1 MPLSPQHAI
10 RIRLPQMIKQS
21 PSIDAF
27 IGSNFVWDNHA
38 CMPLRP
44 GDEEF
49 LPQLERARAAG
60 FSAITLN
67 IGFGEQTPE
76 DHLRML
82 AWFRRWVKRHGNRYQ
97 LIAQASDFE
106 TARAAGRLGILF
118 DIEGARGVGD
128 EISLVEL
135 YYDLGVRWMLIAYN
149 RTNLAGSGCYETK
162 DDGLTPFGR
171 ELVREMNRVGM
182 TICCSHT
189 GERTS
194 RDALAASEQ
203 PVIFSHSNCAALHA
217 HPRNIS
223 DAMILACAAQGGVIG
238 IDGIGDFLA
247 PPGADLTDAIVEHID
262 HAVQLVG
269 PAHVGLSL
277 DYVYDQAELAEF
289 FRTMNYGPGNADE
302 PPPMVAP
309 EALPQIVG
317 KLFDRGYGESDVRQ
331 IIGGSWLRIAKRN
344 WRSSSSV

>member
-1 MPLSPQHAI
+1 M
-10 RIRLPQMIKQS
+10 KQS
-21 PSIDAF
+21 GSIHAF
-27 IGSNFVWDNHA
+27 IGSSFVWDNHA

-60 FSAITLN
+60 FSAVTLN

-76 DHLRML
+76 EHLRTI
-82 AWFRRWVKRHGNRYQ
+82 AWFRRWVKQNGDRYQ
-97 LIAQASDFE
+97 LIAKVSDFE
-106 TARAAGRLGILF
+106 KARAGGRLGILF

-128 EISLVEL
+128 ELSLIEL

-149 RTNLAGSGCYETK
+149 RTNLAGSGCYETM
-162 DDGLTPFGR
+162 DNGLTPFGHD
-171 ELVREMNRVGM
+171 LISEMNRVGM

-189 GERTS
+189 GERTA
-194 RDALAASEQ
+194 REALAASEQ
-203 PVIFSHSNCAALHA
+203 PVIFSHSNCAAVHA

-223 DAMILACAAQGGVIG
+223 DAMILACAAQGGVVG

-247 PPGADLTDAIVEHID
+247 APGADLTDAIVEHID

-269 PAHVGLSL
+269 PTHVGLSL
-277 DYVYDQAELAEF
+277 DYVYDQAELIEF
-289 FRTMNYGPGNADE
+289 LRTMNYGSRGKADG

-309 EALPQIVG
+309 EALPQIVR
-317 KLFDRGYGESDVRQ
+317 KLFDHGYGESDVRQ
-331 IIGGSWLRIAKRN
+331 IIGGSWLRIAETN
-344 WRSSSSV
+344 WRSSSAA